1 MRLHPRG
8 WGLFLCPLMN
18 KSTFGTADYALAT
31 NNLNGRKII
40 KSFCGNSG
48 LRLLLP
54 LVFLGGD
61 PINHQKMTILVVE
74 PMKKPTIQE
83 IDGSLESMQ
92 RIVGGDIEAVYP
104 FDDPVVLVCHGE
116 GKLLGLP
123 MNRAL
128 TDESGVPYDIVC
140 GTFFVVGI
148 GDEDFTSLTEQQIEK
163 YRKKYANEMVFS
175 VPVPSGNHKNNAIRR
190 KTNMKDKYVLTAESV
205 TEGHPDKLC
214 DTIADAV
221 VDACLEHDPTA
232 HVACEVM
239 ATAGKIIVAG
249 EITAARLPDIPA
261 VICRAVRE
269 AGYGGSDYEVEVIT
283 HEQSPDIAGAVNNG
297 AETGAG
303 DQGIVYGYACDET
316 PELLPLPV
324 VLAHKL
330 TRLLTQARKL
340 HTIPSL
346 KPDGKAQVS
355 VEYQFGVPKR
365 VSAVVVSCQH
375 EDGVELAELR
385 HAVMRHIIQPAFQDF
400 PLDAETEILINPS
413 GRFVEGGFEAD
424 TGLTGR
430 KLMVDTYGGL
440 APHGGGALSGKDGT
454 KVDRSGAYMARYI
467 AKNIV
472 AAGLA
477 ERCTVSLAYAIGKA
491 KPVMVEVDAHGTG
504 KYSDTALEQAIR
516 TVCKLTPNGMID
528 TLGLDK
534 PIFRKFCN
542 YGHFTHADAPWERTD
557 MTEVL
562 ESACH
567 AKEMGGSAR

>member
-1 MRLHPRG
+1 
-8 WGLFLCPLMN
+8 
-18 KSTFGTADYALAT
+18 
-31 NNLNGRKII
+31 
-40 KSFCGNSG
+40 
-48 LRLLLP
+48 
-54 LVFLGGD
+54 
-61 PINHQKMTILVVE
+61 
-74 PMKKPTIQE
+74 
-83 IDGSLESMQ
+83 
-92 RIVGGDIEAVYP
+92 
-104 FDDPVVLVCHGE
+104 
-116 GKLLGLP
+116 
-123 MNRAL
+123 
-128 TDESGVPYDIVC
+128 
-140 GTFFVVGI
+140 
-148 GDEDFTSLTEQQIEK
+148 
-163 YRKKYANEMVFS
+163 
-175 VPVPSGNHKNNAIRR
+175 
-190 KTNMKDKYVLTAESV
+190 MKDKYVLTAESV

-221 VDACLEHDPTA
+221 VDACLEHDPAA

-239 ATAGKIIVAG
+239 ATAGKIIAAG

-385 HAVMRHIIQPAFQDF
+385 HAVMRHIIQPAFQSF

-477 ERCTVSLAYAIGKA
+477 ERCTVSLAYAIGKV

-504 KYSDTALEQAIR
+504 KYSDTALEQAVR

-528 TLGLDK
+528 ALGLNK

-562 ESACH
+562 ESACR
-567 AKEMGGSAR
+567 AKEAGVSQR